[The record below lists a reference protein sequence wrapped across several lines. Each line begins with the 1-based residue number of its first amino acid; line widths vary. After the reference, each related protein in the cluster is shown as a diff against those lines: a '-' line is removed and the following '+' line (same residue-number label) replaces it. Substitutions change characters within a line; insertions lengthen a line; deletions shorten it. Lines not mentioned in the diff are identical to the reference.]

1 MSCKSPLMV
10 SLSIRQQGTLL
21 DYGSHVVAAC
31 TSLNASQQNM
41 FVFKKWLMNSNPVS
55 NDEICDTI
63 KLLMISD
70 VISKYQPE
78 FSKI

>member
-1 MSCKSPLMV
+1 MV

-41 FVFKKWLMNSNPVS
+41 FVFKKWLMNPAVF
-55 NDEICDTI
+55 
-63 KLLMISD
+63 LMM
-70 VISKYQPE
+70 KYETPLNY
-78 FSKI
+78 

>member
-1 MSCKSPLMV
+1 MADESC
-10 SLSIRQQGTLL
+10 G
-21 DYGSHVVAAC
+21 
-31 TSLNASQQNM
+31 
-41 FVFKKWLMNSNPVS
+41 VS
-55 NDEICDTI
+55 NDEIWDTI

>member
-1 MSCKSPLMV
+1 MLCKSPLMV

-41 FVFKKWLMNSNPVS
+41 FVFKKWLMNPAVF
-55 NDEICDTI
+55 
-63 KLLMISD
+63 LMM
-70 VISKYQPE
+70 KYETPLNY
-78 FSKI
+78 

>member
-41 FVFKKWLMNSNPVS
+41 FVFKKWLMNLAVF
-55 NDEICDTI
+55 
-63 KLLMISD
+63 LMM
-70 VISKYQPE
+70 KYETPLNY
-78 FSKI
+78 